1 MKIEPKEI
9 TKLRGYFDL
18 NDVSYKVVQWKE
30 NEYNLHVELEY
41 VKLSFLTSVGSY
53 GGNQG
58 LIEVYN
64 HIDDPLGHLSANS
77 AIKIYEDAVQR

>member
-1 MKIEPKEI
+1 MKIEPKELN
-9 TKLRGYFDL
+9 KLRKYFDL
-18 NDVSYKVVQWKE
+18 NNVSYEVVQWKE
-30 NEYNLHVELEY
+30 NEYNLHVHLGY

-64 HIDDPLGHLSANS
+64 FIDDPLGHLSSSS
-77 AIKIYEDAVQR
+77 AIRIYEDAVQG